1 MVFGRNEA
9 QTQTERKKNGN
20 GNDNVHSSCVFV
32 ILWLAKGFGRDS
44 LACSQARYKDF
55 LEHVIQESREE
66 FGDDIEVPWCKSC
79 VSAYQ
84 NMSWLRSDLSSLLV
98 PRSWWIDTQ
107 RWSPPARTG
116 MECLWWCK
124 TSTESSCVTWKI
136 GARKWEYHGI
146 EVDDSKRSGHVPA
159 GAYTGKWR
167 AGSEARWTSRR
178 IHTYSHKVVAWQN
191 SDSAKILKPTFLDFG
206 VAFEHSPHRGR
217 TSTWLSVVSCTSV
230 RLGSCVPLSVE
241 RFEMIPSKFERCWKI
256 LKDVERCWGRCQE
269 FWKVQVELEQH
280 LAESQDQTWRETLK
294 GSCLGGFVRN
304 LPGIR

>member
-1 MVFGRNEA
+1 
-9 QTQTERKKNGN
+9 
-20 GNDNVHSSCVFV
+20 
-32 ILWLAKGFGRDS
+32 
-44 LACSQARYKDF
+44 
-55 LEHVIQESREE
+55 
-66 FGDDIEVPWCKSC
+66 
-79 VSAYQ
+79 
-84 NMSWLRSDLSSLLV
+84 MSWLRSDLSSLLV

-124 TSTESSCVTWKI
+124 TSTESSCVTRKI

-146 EVDDSKRSGHVPA
+146 EADDSKRSGHVLA
-159 GAYTGKWR
+159 GAYTGKRR

-241 RFEMIPSKFERCWKI
+241 RFEMIPRYIKQVWKMLTDIERRWKMLRQI
-256 LKDVERCWGRCQE
+256 PRVLKN
-269 FWKVQVELEQH
+269 VQVELEQH

-294 GSCLGGFVRN
+294 GSCLGGFARN
-304 LPGIR
+304 SPGIR